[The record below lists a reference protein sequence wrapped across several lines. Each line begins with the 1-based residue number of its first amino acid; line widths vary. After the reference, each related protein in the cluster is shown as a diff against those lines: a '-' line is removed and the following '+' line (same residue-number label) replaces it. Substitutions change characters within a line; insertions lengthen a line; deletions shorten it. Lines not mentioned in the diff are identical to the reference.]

1 MGAGALGSVL
11 GALLSNKNDVLLI
24 TRGKHLEN
32 IREKGLEVR
41 GLTSGIFHLDA
52 LDYYPGGADLII
64 FSVKA
69 YQTEEAKKIVMRE
82 YAGEPVITF
91 QNGVGIVE
99 LLKPLDVIPGV
110 ITHGA
115 TLLSPGVVL
124 HAGYGDTYIGEIS
137 GEISERVVK
146 IAENFTEAGLRTEAV
161 DDIMKRRWLKAGVNA
176 IINSLTSILKV
187 KNGAIIESE
196 NLRNIARCMASEINA
211 TLRERG
217 IEEDVYPLAIDVA
230 KKTGDNKSSMLQDI
244 ENGKKTEADYIIKPF
259 ARGDCMGM
267 IYHMIKFL
275 ESGV

>member
-11 GALLSNKNDVLLI
+11 GALLSRKNDVLLI

-41 GLTSGIFHLDA
+41 GHTSGIFYLDA
-52 LDYYPGGADLII
+52 LNYYPGGADLII
-64 FSVKA
+64 SSVKA
-69 YQTEEAKKIVMRE
+69 HQTEEAKKIMMKE

-91 QNGVGIVE
+91 QNGVGIIE
-99 LLKPLDVIPGV
+99 LLEPLDVIPGV

-124 HAGYGDTYIGEIS
+124 HAGYGDTYIGEIH
-137 GEISERVVK
+137 GKRRERVVK
-146 IAENFTEAGLRTEAV
+146 IAENFTSSGLRTEV
-161 DDIMKRRWLKAGVNA
+161 VYDIMKRRWLKAGVNA
-176 IINSLTSILKV
+176 IINSLTSILSV

-196 NLRNIARCMASEINA
+196 NLRNIVRCMASEINA

-230 KKTGDNKSSMLQDI
+230 KKTRDNKSSMLQDI
-244 ENGKKTEADYIIKPF
+244 ENGKRTEVDYIIKPF
-259 ARGDCMGM
+259 VREDCMSM
-267 IYHMIKFL
+267 IYHLVKFL

>member
-1 MGAGALGSVL
+1 MGAGAIGSVL
-11 GALLSNKNDVLLI
+11 GAILSRKNDVLLI

-41 GLTSGIFHLDA
+41 GLTSGIFYLDA
-52 LDYYPGGADLII
+52 LDYYPGEADLII

-82 YAGEPVITF
+82 YTGEPVITF

-99 LLKPLDVIPGV
+99 LLKPLDVLPGV

-115 TLLSPGVVL
+115 TLVSPGVVL
-124 HAGYGDTYIGEIS
+124 HAGYGDTYIGEIH
-137 GEISERVVK
+137 GERSERVVK

-161 DDIMKRRWLKAGVNA
+161 CDIMKRRWHKAGVNA
-176 IINSLTSILKV
+176 IINSLTSILRV

-217 IEEDVYPLAIDVA
+217 IYEDVYTLAMDVA
-230 KKTGDNKSSMLQDI
+230 KKTRENKSSMLQDI
-244 ENGKKTEADYIIKPF
+244 ENGKKTEVDYIIKPF
-259 ARGDCMGM
+259 VRGDCMGM
-267 IYHMIKFL
+267 IYQMVKFL
-275 ESGV
+275 ESGF